1 MWLLWPVSRFVEIG
15 VERVFFCG
23 CCGPCLSL
31 VVWFLG
37 LVVAWWPVSCGCGCG
52 VWLVFSQWF
61 CGFCGWRWWWVSCG
75 RCGGDGFFH
84 GGSGGFFAVDVVV
97 MVFFFLFFFVFCGCD
112 GGGDG
117 VFIVAGWW

>member
-1 MWLLWPVSRFVEIG
+1 M
-15 VERVFFCG
+15 
-23 CCGPCLSL
+23 
-31 VVWFLG
+31 
-37 LVVAWWPVSCGCGCG
+37 VAWWPVSCGCGCG

-75 RCGGDGFFH
+75 RCGGDGFFR

-97 MVFFFLFFFVFCGCD
+97 MVFFFFCGCD

-117 VFIVAGWW
+117 VFILAGWW